1 MKDGWQFLST
11 LLTIGFNFLLCNL
24 HLFCKLLNI
33 SIKCPRVHSPAF
45 CSTGCMFYKSV
56 IKKNIFWLYLGLWFQ
71 NSFYFVLLVSLA
83 LLFSKC
89 LWIYGLF
96 SQFPL
101 ARTPMHASVFYRTLR
116 FVLFWYH
123 CSSVTS
129 FSLFHPACR

>member
-11 LLTIGFNFLLCNL
+11 LLTIGFNFFLCNF
-24 HLFCKLLNI
+24 HLFRKLLNI
-33 SIKCPRVHSPAF
+33 SIKCPRVHSLAF
-45 CSTGCMFYKSV
+45 CSTGCMFYKSIV
-56 IKKNIFWLYLGLWFQ
+56 KKHILVLFGLVVPKCFFF
-71 NSFYFVLLVSLA
+71 SVLLFSLA

-101 ARTPMHASVFYRTLR
+101 AKTPTHASVFYRTLP

-123 CSSVTS
+123 CPPVTS
-129 FSLFHPACR
+129 FSLFCPACK